1 MLKSMRNNVKSLSW
15 TLWLVILAFIGFIF
29 VQWGSGR
36 FESQGLDRDVAAV
49 GRYKISSEE
58 FQKNLTK
65 SLEMYRK
72 QFKNN
77 LNRQMINQ
85 FGIAE
90 QVLQGMIS
98 GLLIQGE
105 AEKLNL
111 EVSKTELQDAIRAYP
126 AFQRDGK
133 FIGSEE
139 YERLLAYNQ
148 LSVLDFEESLKKD
161 LLSDKLKELVTAGQV
176 LDLNALKEE
185 YRKENDKAEL
195 DFIAFKSDAIS
206 DEPATTE
213 TEQLDFYQKNQ
224 NLFKSVEKRTGE
236 ILALKFAD
244 FKKEI
249 TLKEEE
255 VFTYFKNNKSMFKV
269 PGKTKISRIWI
280 AYDPQTREQVLK
292 KMEETAA
299 LLTPAN
305 FAEKAKELSGDEKA
319 KDGGDWGYWGW
330 QNFSSQE
337 QTMIDNLKQGEISSP
352 VDAGQGFSILYA
364 AEKIQEQ
371 QENYEAVKARI
382 KGILENEK
390 LKKLAGERIVRIY
403 EKIKAAD
410 NLKEGAGKMADK
422 VVASGLLTQGQA
434 IKDIDEMGYVSQKLF
449 TLRENEIS
457 QPLEFPEGVAVVRL
471 TKIARPE
478 IEKYE
483 IARDKV
489 KKELQTAKKLQLQT
503 ARAQRVAAELN
514 KLADP
519 KKIEEYLKKEGL
531 KPETIT
537 YQRGGSLADLPA
549 PPGLDETIFAMN
561 ENIYSA
567 PLPFKSAAAVIVKLK
582 SKKIVSDGDFNRERD
597 GYYRKKLAD
606 AKNSSFGSY
615 LLSKKDGYKIRF
627 NAEIFEKI
635 KEYVI
640 SRFR

>member
-1 MLKSMRNNVKSLSW
+1 MLKTMRNNVKSLSW

-36 FESQGLDRDVAAV
+36 FESEGLDRDVAAV
-49 GRYKISSEE
+49 GRFKISGEE
-58 FQKNLTK
+58 FQKNLAQN
-65 SLEMYRK
+65 LEMYRK

-98 GLLIQGE
+98 GLIIRGE

-111 EVSKTELQDAIRAYP
+111 EVSETELQEAIRTYP

-148 LSVLDFEESLKKD
+148 MSVLDFESGLKND
-161 LLSDKLKELVTAGQV
+161 LLSNKLKELVTAGQA
-176 LDLNALKEE
+176 LDLGALKEE

-206 DEPATTE
+206 EEPVTSEA
-213 TEQLDFYQKNQ
+213 EQLAFYQKNQ
-224 NLFKSVEKRTGE
+224 NLFQSAEKRAGE

-249 TLKEEE
+249 KLKEEE
-255 VFTYFKNNKSMFKV
+255 LFSYFQSNKSMFKV
-269 PGKTKISRIWI
+269 PGKTKISRIWM
-280 AYDPQTREQVLK
+280 AYEPQTREQVLK
-292 KMEETAA
+292 KMEEAAA

-305 FAEKAKELSGDEKA
+305 FAEKAKELSTDEKA

-337 QTMIDNLKQGEISSP
+337 LTMIDNLNQGEISSP
-352 VDAGQGFSILYA
+352 VDAGQGFSIFFA
-364 AEKIQEQ
+364 AEKVQER
-371 QENYEAVKARI
+371 QENYEAVKSRI
-382 KGILENEK
+382 KSMLENEK
-390 LKKLAGERIVRIY
+390 LKKLAGERIAAVY
-403 EKIKAAD
+403 EKIKAAEHM
-410 NLKEGAGKMADK
+410 KQGAGKLADK
-422 VVASGLLTQGQA
+422 VVASGWLTRGQA
-434 IKDIDEMGYVSQKLF
+434 IKDIDEMGYISQKLF
-449 TLRENEIS
+449 SLSENEIS

-478 IEKYE
+478 LEKYE
-483 IARDKV
+483 IAMDRV
-489 KKELQTAKKLQLQT
+489 KTELQAAKKLQLQV
-503 ARAQRVAAELN
+503 AKAQKAADELN

-519 KKIEEYLKKEGL
+519 KKIEEYLKKEDL
-531 KPETIT
+531 KIETTT
-537 YQRGGSLADLPA
+537 YQRGGSLAALPA
-549 PPGLDETIFAMN
+549 PPGLDGQIFAMP
-561 ENIYSA
+561 ENVYSA
-567 PLPFKSAAAVIVKLK
+567 PLPFKTAAAVIIKPK
-582 SKKIVSDGDFNRERD
+582 SKKIVTDGDFSREQEE
-597 GYYRKKLAD
+597 YYLKKLAA

-615 LLSKKDGYKIRF
+615 LLGKKDGYKIRF

>member
-36 FESQGLDRDVAAV
+36 FESEGLDRDVAAV
-49 GRYKISSEE
+49 GRFKISGDE
-58 FQKNLTK
+58 FQKNLARN
-65 SLEMYRK
+65 LEMYSK

-77 LNRQMINQ
+77 MTRQMINQ

-98 GLLIQGE
+98 GLVIQGE
-105 AEKLNL
+105 ADKLGL
-111 EVSKTELQDAIRAYP
+111 DVSKTELQEVIRVYP

-148 LSVLDFEESLKKD
+148 MSVLDFEAGLKKD
-161 LLSDKLKELVTAGQV
+161 LLGEKLKELVTAGQV
-176 LDLNALKEE
+176 LDLGALKDE

-195 DFIAFKSDAIS
+195 DFIAFKSDAVS
-206 DEPATTE
+206 EEPAVGE

-224 NLFKSVEKRTGE
+224 NLFKSVEKRAGE
-236 ILALKFAD
+236 VLALKFAD

-255 VFTYFKNNKSMFKV
+255 LFSYYKSNKNMFKV
-269 PGKTKISRIWI
+269 PGKTRISRIWI
-280 AYDPQTREQVLK
+280 AYDPQTREAVLK
-292 KMEETAA
+292 KMEETSV
-299 LLTPAN
+299 LLTAAN
-305 FAEKAKELSGDEKA
+305 FAEKAKELSADEKA

-337 QTMIDNLKQGEISSP
+337 QTMIGNLDQGEISSP
-352 VDAGQGFSILYA
+352 VDAGQGFAILFA
-364 AEKIQEQ
+364 QEKTPEQ
-371 QENYEAVKARI
+371 QENYEAVKPRI
-382 KGILENEK
+382 KGVLENEK
-390 LKKLAGERIVRIY
+390 LKKLAGERIAGIY

-410 NLKEGAGKMADK
+410 SMKGGAGKLADK
-422 VVASGLLTQGQA
+422 VVASSLLTKGQA

-449 TLRENEIS
+449 AMSENEIS

-489 KKELQTAKKLQLQT
+489 KKELQAVKKLQLQM
-503 ARAQRVAAELN
+503 ARAQGVAVELN

-519 KKIEEYLKKEGL
+519 KKIEAYLKKEGL
-531 KPETIT
+531 KPEAIT

-549 PPGLDETIFAMN
+549 PPGLDETIFAMG
-561 ENIYSA
+561 ENAYSA
-567 PLPFKSAAAVIVKLK
+567 PLPFKSAAAVIVRLK
-582 SKKIVSDGDFNRERD
+582 SKKIVADSDFDRERD
-597 GYYRKKLAD
+597 GYYRKKLAEV
-606 AKNSSFGSY
+606 KNSAFGSY
-615 LLSKKDGYKIRF
+615 LLGKKEAYKIRF
-627 NAEIFEKI
+627 NAEVFEKI